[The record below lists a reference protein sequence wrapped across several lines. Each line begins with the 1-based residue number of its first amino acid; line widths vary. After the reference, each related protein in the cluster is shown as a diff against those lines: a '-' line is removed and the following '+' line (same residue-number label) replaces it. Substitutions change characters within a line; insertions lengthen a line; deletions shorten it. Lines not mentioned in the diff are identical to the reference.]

1 MGLYLEVDF
10 SESIPFPYGVI
21 IGSFRAEDL
30 VAEAPA
36 GYMGHTSWLPMKKTV
51 VGETQRFTQHV
62 GRRADVGGPVTR
74 ARLHSP

>member
-10 SESIPFPYGVI
+10 SESLPFPYGVR

-36 GYMGHTSWLPMKKTV
+36 GYMGQASWQPMKKTV
-51 VGETQRFTQHV
+51 VGENRCTQHV
-62 GRRADVGGPVTR
+62 GRRADAEVQ
-74 ARLHSP
+74 